1 MPGHSPMLTRKMAQE
16 KEETERKL
24 REEVDEQV
32 AFGIGIDSNTIDSI
46 GQQNKTNTSKNQDK
60 VENIVNDEMTMK
72 TEIENKEITEIE
84 NEEIGLKVQVPSEL
98 RSGAVE
104 KVKDWLAECGSQKS
118 KRSSSSR
125 SSSSSSRR
133 STSYYVR
140 GLPLLTERL
149 SKQVRL
155 IESVM
160 DSNNSSMMNK
170 EIENLEK
177 VYENIQESLS
187 NLLEYEERFENE
199 ISELTRLENLV
210 FSTKG
215 KVCRSRQTKV
225 CSLEQAKNERKVGIT
240 QEENLEDPNTHRVD
254 KVDGYGVLQATKD
267 MVRILKA
274 PSSEIDKFSGDPLEF
289 EYFMASFKESVERM
303 VPDQRGRLTRLI
315 KYTSGEAKELI
326 KHCVHANSKDCYNKA
341 VKMLNAEYGCPH
353 IIVSAYLRELEK
365 WPAIRASDPVAFRKL
380 YRFLLR

>member
-1 MPGHSPMLTRKMAQE
+1 MSKSGPGHSPMLTRKMAQE

-72 TEIENKEITEIE
+72 TEIENKEITENE

-133 STSYYVR
+133 SMSYYVR

-199 ISELTRLENLV
+199 ISELTRLEDLV

-215 KVCRSRQTKV
+215 KVCLWQNSCDQSCSASSKSKKSNHSNRSRQTKV

-240 QEENLEDPNTHRVD
+240 QE
-254 KVDGYGVLQATKD
+254 
-267 MVRILKA
+267 
-274 PSSEIDKFSGDPLEF
+274 
-289 EYFMASFKESVERM
+289 
-303 VPDQRGRLTRLI
+303 
-315 KYTSGEAKELI
+315 
-326 KHCVHANSKDCYNKA
+326 
-341 VKMLNAEYGCPH
+341 
-353 IIVSAYLRELEK
+353 
-365 WPAIRASDPVAFRKL
+365 
-380 YRFLLR
+380 

>member
-1 MPGHSPMLTRKMAQE
+1 MSKSGPGHSPMLTRKMAQE

-72 TEIENKEITEIE
+72 TEIENKEITENE

-98 RSGAVE
+98 HSGAVE

-199 ISELTRLENLV
+199 ISELTRLEDLV

-215 KVCRSRQTKV
+215 KVCLWQNSCDQS
-225 CSLEQAKNERKVGIT
+225 CSA
-240 QEENLEDPNTHRVD
+240 
-254 KVDGYGVLQATKD
+254 
-267 MVRILKA
+267 
-274 PSSEIDKFSGDPLEF
+274 SSKS
-289 EYFMASFKESVERM
+289 KE
-303 VPDQRGRLTRLI
+303 
-315 KYTSGEAKELI
+315 K
-326 KHCVHANSKDCYNKA
+326 
-341 VKMLNAEYGCPH
+341 
-353 IIVSAYLRELEK
+353 
-365 WPAIRASDPVAFRKL
+365 
-380 YRFLLR
+380 